1 MKMDSIYGILVTSVI
16 GVIGTYFTYKQYKK
30 DSSPIN
36 ITPHVEV
43 KPEIKIDSV
52 KILNNSYKDQDK
64 KPTEILELNDDYYE
78 ELGTNI
84 EKSKKYS
91 SKFEIKEY

>member
-1 MKMDSIYGILVTSVI
+1 MKTIYFIIKMDSIYSILVPSVI
-16 GVIGTYFTYKQYKK
+16 GVIGVYFAYKQYKK

-43 KPEIKIDSV
+43 KP
-52 KILNNSYKDQDK
+52 
-64 KPTEILELNDDYYE
+64 EILELNDDYYE

-91 SKFEIKEY
+91 SKFEIEEH